1 MKSKIYSSRYMKVS
15 SKGMVWI
22 PAFVTI
28 GFLLAFPVAE
38 LILLGNWFGYGYTTE
53 QISRLYEQMWCEQF
67 MFTGLAV
74 GALAALFNGISQF
87 WYLYSP
93 RKIDFYHSLPVK
105 RSGMFWYKTLQSLL
119 YYLVPYLVMEFFSV
133 CIGAM
138 RGFFSLHLMKLA
150 FLMMVLHLLLYLLLY
165 FSVVLVICLT
175 GHILMGALLLGAVA
189 FYGPVLSLLL
199 QLYENTFYYTYTVGT
214 DTITQM
220 IGEAGAPQM
229 LAYSFI
235 EKYADGNYSG
245 TLIGILLL
253 TVVLGASGYY
263 TYVHRKSERTGQA
276 FVYKWAGIVVRFLV
290 VVPTGLG
297 VGIVFYMLPTDSSR
311 TAWWIFG
318 MILGTI
324 LCNGIMGIIYHMDF
338 RKFFAN
344 KIQFVVSGA
353 AVAVCAA
360 VFCFDLTGYDTYIPS
375 YDKIENIS
383 AGFSVTGVNY
393 SYNVQQNEDGTVLVK
408 DTYIGNVSDCNAI
421 GIDPDIY
428 SLIET
433 IEERS
438 YESCKKAS
446 DKEDGK
452 TLWKVLLL
460 DEDGVQ
466 LPIRYELK
474 SGKYICRTYSVS
486 RENLKEL
493 LQASYGQ
500 GTLKTQQYSILQLD
514 AKYVGEVACTFVDGQ
529 NIFLFQDNQAKKE
542 QLVEAFRQDVEE
554 ASAEELVGEPCAALS
569 INYANIPTAE
579 TLENMMPGDEKS
591 TCELYGYFYVFPQ
604 FKRTIEILKE
614 TGYPVSM
621 EDVDLKSVE
630 VQYYMNEEKTE
641 ISSPVVYTDADQL
654 EELKK
659 VLRNYSLLPGW
670 EKPGSDAWEYI
681 DVTISG
687 QESNE
692 NWGILDRDVPEF
704 IKEDAQ
710 RALAFEVYEE

>member
-53 QISRLYEQMWCEQF
+53 QISRFYEHMWSDQF
-67 MFTGLAV
+67 MLSGLMVA
-74 GALAALFNGISQF
+74 GIAALFNGISQF

-105 RSGMFWYKTLQSLL
+105 RSRMFWYKTLQSLL

-150 FLMMVLHLLLYLLLY
+150 FLMMVYHLLLYLLLY

-175 GHILMGALLLGAVA
+175 GHILMGALLLGAVG
-189 FYGPVLSLLL
+189 FYGPVLSVLL
-199 QLYENTFYYTYTVGT
+199 QLYENTFYYTYTAGT
-214 DTITQM
+214 GTITQ
-220 IGEAGAPQM
+220 ILAEAGAPQM
-229 LAYSFI
+229 LAYRFVQ
-235 EKYADGNYSG
+235 EYADGNYRG
-245 TLIGILLL
+245 TLLVILFL
-253 TVVLGASGYY
+253 TVALGASGYY
-263 TYVHRKSERTGQA
+263 AYVHRKSERTGQA

-297 VGIVFYMLPTDSSR
+297 IGIIFYMLPADSSR

-324 LCNGIMGIIYHMDF
+324 LCGGIMGIIYHMDF
-338 RKFFAN
+338 RKFFAH

-353 AVAVCAA
+353 AVAACAA

-383 AGFSVTGVNY
+383 VGFSGTGVNY
-393 SYNVQQNEDGTVLVK
+393 SYNVRKNEDGTVSVE

-428 SLIET
+428 SLIKT
-433 IEERS
+433 IKEQS
-438 YESCKKAS
+438 YESCQKGDVQKV
-446 DKEDGK
+446 
-452 TLWKVLLL
+452 WKIILL
-460 DEDGVQ
+460 DEYEVQ
-466 LPIRYELK
+466 IPVRYELK

-493 LQASYGQ
+493 LRAGYAQ
-500 GTLKTQQYSILQLD
+500 GTLKAQQYSVLQLD
-514 AKYVGEVACTFVDGQ
+514 VKYVDEVACTFVDGQ

-542 QLVEAFRQDVEE
+542 QLVEAFWQDVED
-554 ASAEELVGEPCAALS
+554 ASAEDLVGEPCAALS
-569 INYANIPTAE
+569 INYTNIPTAQ
-579 TLENMMPGDEKS
+579 TLENITPGDEKN
-591 TCELYGYFYVFPQ
+591 TCELYGYFYVFPS

-621 EDVDLKSVE
+621 EDVDILSVE

-641 ISSPVVYTDADQL
+641 ISSPVVYTDAAQL

-659 VLRNYSLLPGW
+659 VLRSYSLLPGW
-670 EKPGSDAWEYI
+670 ENPGSDSWEYI
-681 DVTISG
+681 DVRIDG
-687 QESNE
+687 QESNG
-692 NWGILDRDVPEF
+692 NWGILDKDVPEF
-704 IKEDAQ
+704 MKEDAQ